1 MPKLESG
8 QLEPRSDCKCG
19 ELNDPGED
27 FVIPEANDNDND
39 NDDDDDDD
47 IEIIDLNADVPTT
60 SGEHSGNYLQ
70 RQRRAFLLRVRAY
83 GNCPTIDDM
92 SLEDMSLEA
101 FRINSHL
108 KKAMCLL
115 DLNLRS
121 TFTHVKNIKHKRLLQ
136 FHPDK
141 ALTEKDKKQ
150 NHIVS
155 QCVLHAASVY
165 EKYLALRDAN

>member
-39 NDDDDDDD
+39 NDDDDEDD
-47 IEIIDLNADVPTT
+47 IEIIDINADVPST
-60 SGEHSGNYLQ
+60 SGEHSRNYLQ

-83 GNCPTIDDM
+83 GNCPTIDD
-92 SLEDMSLEA
+92 DMSLEA
-101 FRINSHL
+101 FRISSHL

-115 DLNLRS
+115 DLNLHS

-155 QCVLHAASVY
+155 QCVLHAVSVY
-165 EKYLALRDAN
+165 EKYIALRDAN